1 MVETKLNENNI
12 ATVDKI
18 VVQAQIVDNQY
29 MDLLKKSN
37 YTMDVYLSNDSS
49 NKIFVVIPL
58 SKKIDPY
65 ESLYVAKKFFIELGI
80 NIEKIAILNGK
91 QIDLES
97 SQFVY
102 IRKKG
107 KLYTADFGNKA
118 KDNRKSNN
126 ILPIPQFTNLY
137 QMNQCNLFEKEEVIQ
152 GMARTSNVGLL
163 TAVSKAGKSQAMIEL
178 AIAVASGGKWF
189 GKLQCSIGNVLFVNL
204 ELDDFNFRNRF
215 NEVLDRLN
223 IQNREDVEKS
233 IDILNCRSYNIQ
245 SYDLFDLIKEKT
257 KTRQYKLIIIDP
269 IYVIG
274 NFDENSAEQ
283 VGEFMRSLIILADQ
297 TNSLVFITHHAS
309 KGDKSKV
316 SAIDRGSG
324 SGSFARSVDV
334 LMDMSLIDASKVFDV
349 QSESFFRIESTLRNY
364 PISEPFEIEYAYPL
378 HVVVNGLEDAPLLYG
393 KKMNKQKEYDLEIS
407 KSISI
412 VGQDINQ
419 VSKYLSLTLQ
429 TLRNHVKNS
438 NKYIIQNNKICLKE
452 EL

>member
-1 MVETKLNENNI
+1 MVETKSNKNNVV
-12 ATVDKI
+12 TVDKI
-18 VVQAQIVDNQY
+18 VVQVQIVDSQY
-29 MDLLKKSN
+29 MDLLKKPN
-37 YTMDVYLSNDSS
+37 YTMDVYLTNDGS

-58 SKKIDPY
+58 SKKIDPN
-65 ESLYVAKKFFIELGI
+65 ECLYVAKKFFVELGI
-80 NIEKIAILNGK
+80 NIEKIDILNDK
-91 QIDLES
+91 QIDLEN

-107 KLYTADFGNKA
+107 KLYTADFGNKV
-118 KDNRKSNN
+118 KDNHKLNS
-126 ILPIPQFTNLY
+126 ILLPQFTNLY
-137 QMNQCNLFEKEEVIQ
+137 KMNQCNLLEKEEVIK

-189 GKLQCSIGNVLFVNL
+189 DKLQCSTGNVLFVNL

-215 NEVLDRLN
+215 NEALDRLN
-223 IQNREDVEKS
+223 IQSREDVEKS

-364 PISEPFEIEYAYPL
+364 PISEPFEIEYSYPL

-438 NKYIIQNNKICLKE
+438 NKYIIKNNKICLKE

>member
-1 MVETKLNENNI
+1 MAEAKSNENNVVQ
-12 ATVDKI
+12 VDKI
-18 VVQAQIVDNQY
+18 VAQIQIVDNQY

-37 YTMDVYLSNDSS
+37 YTMDVYLSNDNA

-58 SKKIDPY
+58 LKKIDTN
-65 ESLYVAKKFFIELGI
+65 ECLYVANKFFIELGI
-80 NIEKIAILNGK
+80 NIEKIDILNVK
-91 QIDLES
+91 QIDLEN

-107 KLYTADFGNKA
+107 KLYNADFENTT
-118 KDNRKSNN
+118 KDNRKLNN
-126 ILPIPQFTNLY
+126 ILLPQFTNLY

-283 VGEFMRSLIILADQ
+283 VGEFMRSLIILVDQ

-378 HVVVNGLEDAPLLYG
+378 HVVVNGLEDAPLQYG
-393 KKMNKQKEYDLEIS
+393 KKVNKQKEYDLEIS
-407 KSISI
+407 KSVSI

-419 VSKYLSLTLQ
+419 VSKYLNLTLQ

-438 NKYIIQNNKICLKE
+438 NKYRIQNNQICLKE
-452 EL
+452 DL

>member
-1 MVETKLNENNI
+1 MVEAKSNENNVVQ
-12 ATVDKI
+12 VDKI
-18 VVQAQIVDNQY
+18 VVQVQIVDNQY

-37 YTMDVYLSNDSS
+37 YTMDVYLSNDNA

-58 SKKIDPY
+58 SKKIDSN
-65 ESLYVAKKFFIELGI
+65 ECLYVANKFFIELGI
-80 NIEKIAILNGK
+80 NIEKIDILNVK
-91 QIDLES
+91 QIDLEN

-107 KLYTADFGNKA
+107 KLYNADFENTT
-118 KDNRKSNN
+118 KDNRKLNN
-126 ILPIPQFTNLY
+126 ILLPQFTNLY
-137 QMNQCNLFEKEEVIQ
+137 KMNQCNLLEKEEVIQ

-163 TAVSKAGKSQAMIEL
+163 TAVSKAGKSQSMIEL

-189 GKLQCSIGNVLFVNL
+189 DKLQCSTGNVLFVNL

-269 IYVIG
+269 VYVIG

-349 QSESFFRIESTLRNY
+349 QSDSFFRIESTLRNY
-364 PISEPFEIEYAYPL
+364 PIFEPFEIEYAYPL
-378 HVVVNGLEDAPLLYG
+378 HVVVNGLEDAPLQYG
-393 KKMNKQKEYDLEIS
+393 KKVNKQKEYDLEIS
-407 KSISI
+407 KSVSI

-419 VSKYLSLTLQ
+419 VSKYLNLTLQ

-438 NKYIIQNNKICLKE
+438 NKYRILNNKICLKE
-452 EL
+452 DL

>member
-12 ATVDKI
+12 ATIDKI
-18 VVQAQIVDNQY
+18 VVQVQIVDNQY

-37 YTMDVYLSNDSS
+37 YAMDVYLLNDSS

-58 SKKIDPY
+58 SKKIDPN
-65 ESLYVAKKFFIELGI
+65 ECLYVAKKFFIELGI

-126 ILPIPQFTNLY
+126 ILLPQFTNLY
-137 QMNQCNLFEKEEVIQ
+137 QMNQCNLLEKEEVIQ

-189 GKLQCSIGNVLFVNL
+189 DKLQCSNGNVLFVNL

-215 NEVLDRLN
+215 NEALDLLN
-223 IQNREDVEKS
+223 IQNREDVEKN

-245 SYDLFDLIKEKT
+245 SHDLFDLIKEKT
-257 KTRQYKLIIIDP
+257 KIRQYKLIIIDP

-349 QSESFFRIESTLRNY
+349 QSDSFFRIESTLRNY
-364 PISEPFEIEYAYPL
+364 PIFEPFEIEYAYPL
-378 HVVVNGLEDAPLLYG
+378 HVAVNGLEDAPLQYG
-393 KKMNKQKEYDLEIS
+393 KKVNKQKEYDLEIS
-407 KSISI
+407 KSVSI

-419 VSKYLSLTLQ
+419 VSKYLNLTLQ

-438 NKYIIQNNKICLKE
+438 NKYRIQNNQICLKE
-452 EL
+452 DL

>member
-1 MVETKLNENNI
+1 MAEAKSNENNVVQ
-12 ATVDKI
+12 VDKI
-18 VVQAQIVDNQY
+18 VAQIQIVDNQY

-37 YTMDVYLSNDSS
+37 YTMDVYLSNDNA

-58 SKKIDPY
+58 SKKIDTN
-65 ESLYVAKKFFIELGI
+65 ECLYVANKFFIELGI
-80 NIEKIAILNGK
+80 NIEKIDILNVK
-91 QIDLES
+91 QIDLEN

-107 KLYTADFGNKA
+107 KLYNADFENTT
-118 KDNRKSNN
+118 KDNRKLNN
-126 ILPIPQFTNLY
+126 ILLPQFTNLY

-378 HVVVNGLEDAPLLYG
+378 HVVVNGLEDAPLQYG
-393 KKMNKQKEYDLEIS
+393 KKVNKQKEYDLEIS
-407 KSISI
+407 KSVSI

-419 VSKYLSLTLQ
+419 VSKYLNLTLQ

-438 NKYIIQNNKICLKE
+438 NKYRIQNNQICLKE
-452 EL
+452 DL

>member
-1 MVETKLNENNI
+1 MVEAKSNENNVVQ
-12 ATVDKI
+12 VDKI
-18 VVQAQIVDNQY
+18 VAQIQIVDNQY

-37 YTMDVYLSNDSS
+37 YTMDVYLSNDNA

-58 SKKIDPY
+58 SKKIDTN
-65 ESLYVAKKFFIELGI
+65 ECLYVANKFFIELGI
-80 NIEKIAILNGK
+80 NIEKIDILNVK
-91 QIDLES
+91 QIDLEN

-107 KLYTADFGNKA
+107 KLYNADFENTT
-118 KDNRKSNN
+118 KDNRKLNN
-126 ILPIPQFTNLY
+126 ILLPQFTNLY
-137 QMNQCNLFEKEEVIQ
+137 KMNQCNLFEKEEVIQ

-189 GKLQCSIGNVLFVNL
+189 GKLQCSMGNVLFVNL

-349 QSESFFRIESTLRNY
+349 QSDSFFRIESTLRNY

-393 KKMNKQKEYDLEIS
+393 KKVNKQKEYDLEIS

-412 VGQDINQ
+412 VGTDLNRISEYLNVSNLTIRNRVKKSKKFMIENNQ
-419 VSKYLSLTLQ
+419 VY
-429 TLRNHVKNS
+429 VKENF
-438 NKYIIQNNKICLKE
+438 
-452 EL
+452 